1 MSRTKAIAGVYRK
14 QRETPDG
21 PDPSASQGRGSL
33 RAQRPTIQRFLE
45 ARERNV
51 IIQKMGETS
60 DQVRE
65 AEGKTGYGCCSY
77 ES

>member
-21 PDPSASQGRGSL
+21 PEASASQGRGSL
-33 RAQRPTIQRFLE
+33 RAQRPMIQRFLE

-51 IIQKMGETS
+51 IKQKVGETP

-65 AEGKTGYGCCSY
+65 AWGKTGYLVT
-77 ES
+77 